1 MTENI
6 QYKTLMAQWLK
17 AKRSMI
23 TPSTYANFILIAENH
38 LIPYFGKRRI
48 GSITEQDIQE
58 YIMHLYNN
66 GRLDKKGGLTVK
78 TIRDAL
84 VKRLSAGHD
93 RVRYDEGAALL
104 SMGIH
109 SFMTLAEEA
118 EAKER
123 YKGIVLVRMNKVY
136 QYLEDL
142 NS

>member
-1 MTENI
+1 
-6 QYKTLMAQWLK
+6 MAYSREK
-17 AKRSMI
+17 IDM
-23 TPSTYANFILIAENH
+23 
-38 LIPYFGKRRI
+38 
-48 GSITEQDIQE
+48 D
-58 YIMHLYNN
+58 
-66 GRLDKKGGLTVK
+66 V
-78 TIRDAL
+78 L